1 MNKFTK
7 GLSLAALALAL
18 GGIAHAQAEQRGWG
32 DPDAGKTVTRAEA
45 QAKAETKFAEMDA
58 NKDGVLNQADRA
70 AHMGHMFDKFD
81 TDHNGSLSRDEF
93 IAAHQKGP
101 MGEGMGHGPAG
112 GPGMDGGPGK
122 RGEHGG
128 RGGRGEHRGG
138 GMMMLKMADAN
149 NDGNVTKA
157 EFVAGALKHFD
168 MADANKDG
176 KLTPEERK
184 AARAKMREHMGQMKG
199 KMRGKHGDHGGMDM
213 PPPPPP
219 PGA

>member
-45 QAKAETKFAEMDA
+45 QAKAEAKFAEMDA
-58 NKDGVLNQADRA
+58 NKDGKLDPADRA
-70 AHMGHMFDKFD
+70 AHMGAMFDKFD
-81 TDHNGSLSRDEF
+81 TDHNGNLSRAEF
-93 IAAHQKGP
+93 LAAHQGP
-101 MGEGMGHGPAG
+101 GGHEGMGMREGS
-112 GPGMDGGPGK
+112 PGMGGHDGMKGR

-128 RGGRGEHRGG
+128 KRGGG
-138 GMMMLKMADAN
+138 GMMMLKMADTDK
-149 NDGNVTKA
+149 DGAVTKA
-157 EFVAGALKHFD
+157 EFVAAGLKHFD

-184 AARAKMREHMGQMKG
+184 AAHAKMREAMKGMG
-199 KMRGKHGDHGGMDM
+199 KMRGKHGDMDM
-213 PPPPPP
+213 PPPPP
-219 PGA
+219 GA